1 LALNNGGIVKN
12 AVTGKIFAALAVLGA
27 GLAVAGCKSTP
38 ALSAD
43 DAQKLIQA
51 KYDQTPPSGALIRVD
66 DLGMQQGVTA
76 KYWDRSKA
84 FPVKWWADFKL
95 TPDGKKVVTLAN
107 GGDTIEWRPASSD
120 DKNFAVIMTT
130 VVANHRKAREV
141 KDPQDQGDGTKTV
154 EFNEAVDLSGVP
166 APLQDIAHDPGNKL
180 STHRTATF
188 ALENGAWTLQSI
200 S

>member
-1 LALNNGGIVKN
+1 MKN
-12 AVTGKIFAALAVLGA
+12 AVTGKGIA
-27 GLAVAGCKSTP
+27 GLAVLVAALTVGGCKSTP

-66 DLGMQQGVTA
+66 DLGMRQGVTA
-76 KYWDRSKA
+76 KYWDRSKSY
-84 FPVKWWADFKL
+84 PVRWWADFKL
-95 TPDGKKVVTLAN
+95 SPDGKKALTLPN
-107 GGDTIEWRPASSD
+107 GGDTIEWRPSSAD
-120 DKNFAVIMTT
+120 DKTFAVSVVT
-130 VVANHRKAREV
+130 VAMNHRKARDV
-141 KDPQDQGDGTKTV
+141 KDPEDQGDGTKTV
-154 EFNEAVDLSGVP
+154 GFNESVDLTGVP

-188 ALENGAWTLQSI
+188 ALQNGAWVLQSI